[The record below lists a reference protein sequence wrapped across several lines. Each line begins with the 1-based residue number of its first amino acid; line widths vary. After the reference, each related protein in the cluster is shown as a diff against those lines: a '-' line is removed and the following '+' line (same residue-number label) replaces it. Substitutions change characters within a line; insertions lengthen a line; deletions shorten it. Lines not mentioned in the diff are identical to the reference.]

1 MNSATVFEAVA
12 EPTRRAVL
20 DLLSARERPVN
31 ELVDHFNVTQPAIS
45 HHLRI
50 LRQAGLVR
58 FRRQGRQRW
67 YRLQGTPLRE
77 VYDWVAHYEQFWTEK
92 LGALGEHLRRTP

>member
-1 MNSATVFEAVA
+1 MSSGAVFEAVA

-20 DLLSARERPVN
+20 DLLSRQERSVSD
-31 ELVDHFNVTQPAIS
+31 LVDRFNLTQPAIS

-58 FRRQGRQRW
+58 FRQQGRQRW
-67 YRLQGTPLRE
+67 YRLHGRPLRE
-77 VYDWVAHYEQFWTEK
+77 IYDWVAHYERFWTDK
-92 LGALGEHLRRTP
+92 LDALGDHLRRNP